1 MAVGMEKCGQKDIK
15 IALVGLVK
23 DEMWGS
29 AWQGGKADSQVAHL
43 SKWAVSGTIYWA
55 EEYMRVVGV
64 ASVWWL
70 GDIQVDMFG

>member
-1 MAVGMEKCGQKDIK
+1 MEKRGQKDIK

-43 SKWAVSGTIYWA
+43 SKWVVSGTIY
-55 EEYMRVVGV
+55 
-64 ASVWWL
+64 
-70 GDIQVDMFG
+70 